1 MAGTG
6 KKWFIGC
13 GIGCGFFILL
23 TAGIGTFG
31 YFGIKGFKDR
41 TDRIEATFNRMDA
54 EYGHPSEF
62 IPEIDGRIPAG
73 RMEVFLTVR
82 EDIQPVQQEVSG
94 LFATLD
100 GTNEAGWVDKAKAGM
115 KFIPSLL
122 VFVEERN
129 QVMLDHGMGVGE
141 YQYIYALA
149 YYGLLEKDPS
159 DGPGFTV
166 ASDDEDHGEDS
177 WRWEVTAGSKDEEAE
192 IREKRER
199 EVRRFVN
206 RVQSRVLA
214 NQLDALDAHMGELA
228 GLDFDT
234 WRAAVAAEAAAM
246 DRESLRLLWE
256 EGLPAQTRD
265 SLEPYRDRLDAT
277 YDDMTSI
284 LEMGLVE
291 HD

>member
-13 GIGCGFFILL
+13 GIGCGLFILVM
-23 TAGIGTFG
+23 AGIGTVG
-31 YFGIKGFKDR
+31 YFGVKRFSDR
-41 TDRIEATFNRMDA
+41 TDRIEVTFNRMDE

-62 IPEIDGRIPAG
+62 TPEIDGRIPSH
-73 RMEVFLTVR
+73 RMGVFLAVR
-82 EDIQPVQQEVSG
+82 DGMRPVQQEVSG

-100 GTNEAGWVDKAKAGM
+100 GTNDSSWIDKAKAGM

-122 VFVEERN
+122 IFIEERN
-129 QVMLDHGMGVGE
+129 QIMLDQGMGVGE

-149 YYGLLEKDPS
+149 YFGLLDKDPS

-166 ASDDEDHGEDS
+166 TSDDDDHQENDWS
-177 WRWEVTAGSKDEEAE
+177 WNVNAGDRDDEEETRA
-192 IREKRER
+192 KRER

-206 RVQSRVLA
+206 RVQSQVLA
-214 NQLDALDAHMGELA
+214 NQLEALDAHVGELD

-246 DRESLRLLWE
+246 ERESLRFLWE
-256 EGLPAQTRD
+256 EGLPAQIRD

-277 YDDMTSI
+277 YDGMTSI